1 MFEKCGCVN
10 VIGLEEKFVAFLTLK
25 FLYFKNFYIL
35 QN

>member
-1 MFEKCGCVN
+1 MRSIAHKMFFYWVGTKVR
-10 VIGLEEKFVAFLTLK
+10 FLALK